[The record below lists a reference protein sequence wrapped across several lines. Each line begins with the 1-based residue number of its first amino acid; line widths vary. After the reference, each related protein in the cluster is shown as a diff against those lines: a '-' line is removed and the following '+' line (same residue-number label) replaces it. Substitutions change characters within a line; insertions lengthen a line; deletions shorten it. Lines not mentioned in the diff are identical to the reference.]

1 MLPDKEFTCDKERFP
16 SCGIELPRPPS
27 HFDRRLLRY
36 PPLWD
41 FHKQGSSAQP
51 SAFSVN
57 VKMAPAICDRP
68 NLYSCV

>member
-41 FHKQGSSAQP
+41 FHKQGSSECKDG
-51 SAFSVN
+51 S
-57 VKMAPAICDRP
+57 RH
-68 NLYSCV
+68 L